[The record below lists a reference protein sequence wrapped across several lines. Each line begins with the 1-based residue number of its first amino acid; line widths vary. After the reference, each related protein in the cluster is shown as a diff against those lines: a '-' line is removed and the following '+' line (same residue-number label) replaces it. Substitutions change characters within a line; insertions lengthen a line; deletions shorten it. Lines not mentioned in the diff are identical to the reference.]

1 MNLKP
6 APWARGRGQ
15 GDMTTQPFTV
25 ADYLLTRLKQLN
37 VTEVFQIPGDYVK
50 HFTQA
55 LEHFDGVKAIGA
67 INEDLAI
74 WKVIIVCPASM
85 LIPWRRGNRALA
97 RSASEHR
104 RARWED
110 TDRGAI
116 SKRAAAR
123 LLAALHHE
131 KVEKKGAK
139 YHQFF
144 GIRFAVAEALRA
156 TRPDGGRR
164 SA

>member
-1 MNLKP
+1 MG
-6 APWARGRGQ
+6 ARSSGLDTWQSASRA
-15 GDMTTQPFTV
+15 DV
-25 ADYLLTRLKQLN
+25 AGTSG
-37 VTEVFQIPGDYVK
+37 VFQREIAQCVDRG
-50 HFTQA
+50 FSNNQLA
-55 LEHFDGVKAIGA
+55 IIRAIGA